1 MYPILFEI
9 GPFVISSF
17 GVMMVTAFIF
27 CNYLL
32 KKDIVASGYDPM
44 MGEDITFRAAI
55 GGIIGAKLY
64 YLIENIPTGQAADN
78 ISGLIEI
85 IAGMFTFLAG
95 IFTLSGDR
103 IVAAGGQIGGGIQ
116 NFGAGLVFLGGLMG
130 GMLAVTLYIHK
141 HNYKWLVV
149 ADLVAPFLALGH
161 GIGRIGCFLVGDDYG
176 IPSNLP
182 WACTFPKGLPPTDIP
197 VHPTQIYEMT
207 AYFSVFIYLRY
218 KKQNLNFTGELMFEY
233 LFLVGFFRFI
243 IEFIRNNPQYLM
255 GLTGAQYI
263 SLFMMLVAMH
273 QMWKNRQKD
282 SSITENIC

>member
-9 GPFVISSF
+9 GPFIISSF
-17 GVMMVTAFIF
+17 GVMMVTAFLV

-32 KKDIVASGYDPM
+32 KKDIEVAGYDPM
-44 MGEDITFRAAI
+44 MAEDITFRAAI
-55 GGIIGAKLY
+55 GGIVGAKIY

-78 ISGLIEI
+78 MNGLVDI
-85 IAGMFTFLAG
+85 IAG
-95 IFTLSGDR
+95 IFTFNSAR
-103 IVAAGGQIGGGIQ
+103 FGGGIQ

-141 HNYKWLVV
+141 HKLKWLEI

-176 IPSNLP
+176 IPCNLP
-182 WACTFPKGLPPTDIP
+182 WACTFPRGFPPTDIP
-197 VHPTQIYEMT
+197 VHPTQIYEMA
-207 AYFSVFIYLRY
+207 AYFLVFIYLRY
-218 KKQNLNFTGELMFEY
+218 IKRNQNFTGELMFEY
-233 LFLVGFFRFI
+233 LFLVGIFRFM

-263 SLFMMLVAMH
+263 SILMMLVAMY
-273 QMWKNRQKD
+273 QMWKFRQ
-282 SSITENIC
+282 TEHSLPEGID

>member
-1 MYPILFEI
+1 MYPILFEF

-17 GVMMVTAFIF
+17 GVMMVTAFLV

-32 KKDIVASGYDPM
+32 KKDIEAAGYDPT

-55 GGIIGAKLY
+55 GGIIGAKIY

-78 ISGLIEI
+78 MNGLVDI
-85 IAGMFTFLAG
+85 IAGLFTFN
-95 IFTLSGDR
+95 ITR
-103 IVAAGGQIGGGIQ
+103 IGGGIQ

-141 HNYKWLVV
+141 NKLKWLEV
-149 ADLVAPFLALGH
+149 ADLVAPYLALGH

-176 IPSNLP
+176 TPCNLP

-218 KKQNLNFTGELMFEY
+218 KKRNQYFTGELMFEY
-233 LFLVGFFRFI
+233 LFLVGFFRFM

-263 SLFMMLVAMH
+263 SILMMLVGMY
-273 QMWKNRQKD
+273 QMWKIRQRD
-282 SSITENIC
+282 HSLPEEIN

>member
-1 MYPILFEI
+1 MYPILFKI
-9 GPFVISSF
+9 GPFIISSF
-17 GVMMVTAFIF
+17 GVMMVTAFLV

-32 KKDIVASGYDPM
+32 KKDIEAAGYNAM

-55 GGIIGAKLY
+55 GGIIGAKIY

-78 ISGLIEI
+78 MNGLVDI
-85 IAGMFTFLAG
+85 IAG
-95 IFTLSGDR
+95 IFTFNSGR
-103 IVAAGGQIGGGIQ
+103 IGGGIQ
-116 NFGAGLVFLGGLMG
+116 NFGSGLVFLGGLMG

-141 HNYKWLVV
+141 HKLKWLEV

-176 IPSNLP
+176 TPCNLP

-218 KKQNLNFTGELMFEY
+218 KKRNQNFTGELMFEY
-233 LFLVGFFRFI
+233 LFLVGIFRFM
-243 IEFIRNNPQYLM
+243 IEFIRNNPQYLI

-263 SLFMMLVAMH
+263 SILMMLVAMH
-273 QMWKNRQKD
+273 QMWKIRQKEP
-282 SSITENIC
+282 SLPEENC

>member
-1 MYPILFEI
+1 MHPILFEI
-9 GPFVISSF
+9 GPIIISSF
-17 GVMMVTAFIF
+17 GFMMVTAFLL

-32 KKDIVASGYDPM
+32 KKDVEAAGYDPM
-44 MGEDITFRAAI
+44 MAEDITFRAAI
-55 GGIIGAKLY
+55 GGIVGAKLY

-78 ISGLIEI
+78 MNGLVDI
-85 IAGMFTFLAG
+85 IAG
-95 IFTLSGDR
+95 IFTFNSAR
-103 IVAAGGQIGGGIQ
+103 FGGGIQ

-141 HNYKWLVV
+141 HKLKWLEV
-149 ADLVAPFLALGH
+149 ADLVAPFLALGQ

-176 IPSNLP
+176 TPSSLP
-182 WACTFPKGLPPTDIP
+182 WACSFPKGLPPTDTP
-197 VHPTQIYEMT
+197 VHPTQIYEMA

-218 KKQNLNFTGELMFEY
+218 KKRNQNFTGELMFEY

-263 SLFMMLVAMH
+263 SIFMMLVGMY
-273 QMWKNRQKD
+273 QMWKIRQEEP
-282 SSITENIC
+282 SLPEEIG

>member
-9 GPFVISSF
+9 GPFIISSF
-17 GVMMVTAFIF
+17 GVMMVFAFLI

-32 KKDIVASGYDPM
+32 KKDIEAAGYDTM

-55 GGIIGAKLY
+55 GGIIGAKIY

-78 ISGLIEI
+78 MNGLVDI
-85 IAGMFTFLAG
+85 IAGLFTFN
-95 IFTLSGDR
+95 ITR
-103 IVAAGGQIGGGIQ
+103 IGGGIQ

-141 HNYKWLVV
+141 NKLKWLEV
-149 ADLVAPFLALGH
+149 ADLVAPYLALGH

-176 IPSNLP
+176 TPSNLP
-182 WACTFPKGLPPTDIP
+182 WACTFPRGLPPTDTP
-197 VHPTQIYEMT
+197 VHPTQIYEMV

-218 KKQNLNFTGELMFEY
+218 IKRNQKFTGELMFEY
-233 LFLVGFFRFI
+233 LFLVGFFRFMV
-243 IEFIRNNPQYLM
+243 EFIRNNPQYLI

-263 SLFMMLVAMH
+263 SIIMMLVSLY
-273 QMWKNRQKD
+273 QMWKFRNKK
-282 SSITENIC
+282 SSIPEEIA

>member
-9 GPFVISSF
+9 GPFIISSF
-17 GVMMVTAFIF
+17 GVMMVTAFLI

-32 KKDIVASGYDPM
+32 KKDVEAAGYDPM
-44 MGEDITFRAAI
+44 MAEDITFRAAI
-55 GGIIGAKLY
+55 GGIVGAKLY

-78 ISGLIEI
+78 MNGLVDI
-85 IAGMFTFLAG
+85 IAG
-95 IFTLSGDR
+95 IFTFNSAR
-103 IVAAGGQIGGGIQ
+103 FGGGIQ

-141 HNYKWLVV
+141 HKLKWLEV
-149 ADLVAPFLALGH
+149 ADLVAPFLALGQ

-176 IPSNLP
+176 IPSSLP
-182 WACTFPKGLPPTDIP
+182 WACSFPKGLPPTDPP
-197 VHPTQIYEMT
+197 VHPTQIYEMA

-218 KKQNLNFTGELMFEY
+218 KKRNQNFTGELMFEY

-263 SLFMMLVAMH
+263 SFFMMLVGMH
-273 QMWKNRQKD
+273 QMWKIRQREP
-282 SSITENIC
+282 SLPEEIG